1 MTNILPPEHIT
12 FNGVDLHLV
21 YVLGNGYSLYMAKSM
36 YHDIDQRY
44 IVYNGKPL
52 FSIYARA
59 MGDEYSFI
67 SQLEVD
73 LIEENKQ

>member
-1 MTNILPPEHIT
+1 MTNTLPPSCIT
-12 FNGVDLHLV
+12 FNGIDLYLV
-21 YVLGNGYSLYMAKSM
+21 YVLGNGYSLYMAKSK
-36 YHDIDQRY
+36 YHDVDQRY

-59 MGDEYSFI
+59 MGDKNSFI